1 MNPNAQPTRVESFD
15 RSALAFFSNRRIR
28 TRTYGGVGGAEPR
41 GSPLSRSMARSGRS
55 ADNKLIGRNSFDYL
69 LVESTGSWSR
79 CHLQSLAWAGGRHR
93 PLPITG
99 VHKPATTRRA
109 FARKW
114 DELLSLPRPNSLQ
127 G

>member
-1 MNPNAQPTRVESFD
+1 MDVTSDADLRREMRATRFPGERQLLAQ
-15 RSALAFFSNRRIR
+15 
-28 TRTYGGVGGAEPR
+28 
-41 GSPLSRSMARSGRS
+41 SGRS